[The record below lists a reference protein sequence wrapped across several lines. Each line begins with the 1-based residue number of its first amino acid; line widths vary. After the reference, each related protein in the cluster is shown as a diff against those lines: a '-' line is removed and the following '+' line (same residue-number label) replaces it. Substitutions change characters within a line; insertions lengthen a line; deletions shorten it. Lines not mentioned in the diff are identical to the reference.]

1 MKKSH
6 IVLATAAIVGV
17 ALYPKTALTPE
28 LPRGIRNNNPLNIE
42 ENGTAWEGKAGD
54 DGRFVV
60 FSSPLYGIRAA
71 ARILRTYASKY
82 QLNTIAGIVAR
93 WAPENENDTD
103 NYIDFVSKKTGVD
116 VNAPLND
123 ETYPAVLAAMVYMEN
138 GNNPYSFEEIKQGF
152 AWGFH
157 G

>member
-1 MKKSH
+1 MKISH
-6 IVLATAAIVGV
+6 ILLAALAGLGFV
-17 ALYPKTALTPE
+17 LYPSKLGDA
-28 LPRGIRNNNPLNIE
+28 PRGIRNNNPLNIE

-82 QLNTIAGIVAR
+82 QLNTISGIVAR
-93 WAPENENDTD
+93 WAPPVENDTD
-103 NYIDFVSKKTGVD
+103 NYINFVSSKAGVD
-116 VNAPLND
+116 ANAPLND
-123 ETYPAVLAAMVYMEN
+123 ETYPAVIAAMIQMEN
-138 GNNPYSFEEIKQGF
+138 GDNPYSIDDIKQGF
-152 AWGFH
+152 AWGFY